1 MRTKKHALT
10 LMGLTML
17 TVGSV
22 DSLRNLPATALF
34 GSQLI
39 AFFLL
44 AAVFFLFP
52 AALVSAEL
60 SSGWPYQG
68 GIYVWV
74 KAAFGKK
81 IGLLAIWLQW
91 ISNVIWYPTILTF
104 VAGSFGYLIDP
115 QLASNPYFLWG
126 VIVVCFWTTTLIN
139 VHGMHA
145 SVMLSNICVISG
157 LLIPMLLLL
166 GLGAFW
172 AFGPHEYNVTFNV
185 KSVLPHW
192 QDRNLWVALTAIML
206 SFCGIEIATV
216 HANDVANPQH
226 DFPRSLAYSAIIIVS
241 TLILGSLV
249 IAIMIPQSE
258 INLVAGIMQSF
269 EILCKTYHI
278 SWMMPLVSL
287 MLVLGGLGGVS
298 NWIIAPTKGLLIA
311 AKDGHLPAVFQRV
324 NQHGSPVFMLYTQA
338 VMVTILSAMFFFM
351 PSVNGSYWL
360 LTVLASQLYMIMYFM
375 MFLSAIKLRLHA
387 PLQPRLFRIPGGLWV
402 LLIVAVMGIIGVL
415 LTLAVGFIPPSNIN
429 VGSTSSYE
437 WMLVI
442 SLVVLCTP
450 PFLTRC
456 MQSAC
461 E

>member
-10 LMGLTML
+10 IFGLTML

-44 AAVFFLFP
+44 AAIFFLFP
-52 AALVSAEL
+52 TALVSAEL

-104 VAGSFGYLIDP
+104 VAGSLGYLIDP
-115 QLASNPYFLWG
+115 QLANNPYFLWG
-126 VIVVCFWTTTLIN
+126 VIVVCFWGATIIN
-139 VHGMHA
+139 VFGMHA
-145 SVMLSNICVISG
+145 SVLLSNICVISG

-172 AFGPHEYNVTFNV
+172 AMGPHEFNVTFTT
-185 KSVLPHW
+185 KSLLPHW

-216 HANDVANPQH
+216 HANDVEKPQH
-226 DFPRSLAYSAIIIVS
+226 AFPRSLAYSALIIVS

-249 IAIMIPQSE
+249 IAIIIPQAE

-269 EILCKTYHI
+269 EVLCKTYHI
-278 SWMMPLVSL
+278 SWMMPLVAL
-287 MLVLGGLGGVS
+287 MLVMGGLGGVS
-298 NWIIAPTKGLLIA
+298 NWIIAPTKGLLMA
-311 AKDGHLPAVFQRV
+311 AKDGHLPSVFQRM
-324 NQHGSPVFMLYTQA
+324 NKHDAPVFMLFTQA
-338 VMVTILSAMFFFM
+338 IMVTVLSGLFFFM

-360 LTVLASQLYMIMYFM
+360 LTVLASQLYMIMYFI

-387 PLQPRLFRIPGGLWV
+387 PLQPRLFRIPGGFGV
-402 LLIVAVMGIIGVL
+402 LLVVSLMGIFGVL
-415 LTLAVGFIPPSNIN
+415 LTLGVGFIPPSNIN
-429 VGSTSSYE
+429 VGRTINYE
-437 WMLVI
+437 CILI
-442 SLVVLCTP
+442 FGLIALCLP
-450 PFLTRC
+450 PFIVRC
-456 MQSAC
+456 VHSEC
-461 E
+461 D